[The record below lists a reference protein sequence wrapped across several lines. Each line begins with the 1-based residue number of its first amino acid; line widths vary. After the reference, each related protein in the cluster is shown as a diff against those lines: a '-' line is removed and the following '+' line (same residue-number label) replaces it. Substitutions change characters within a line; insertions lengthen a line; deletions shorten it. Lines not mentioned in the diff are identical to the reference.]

1 MQNIANYIRV
11 YETSNRK
18 TAIDKLEADFENF
31 QNKFKKFDNFF
42 SNTVNMKNEILTKI
56 SQNITNWKSD
66 YIVKKNNWNN
76 LVTYPKWRDW
86 QLIQG

>member
-18 TAIDKLEADFENF
+18 TVIDKLEADFENF

-66 YIVKKNNWNN
+66 YIVKKNSWNN